1 MRSKRNG
8 TTSAPEDLTVTLEYF
23 LNSSDSFTLV
33 FVFISL
39 VTAYVIFGIAGFG
52 AALIAA
58 PVLAHRIPVANRL
71 LKCKIRQTTQTD
83 CKNGFELFPSFDQPV
98 MMISTMIDYF
108 VRVQFR

>member
-1 MRSKRNG
+1 MQLQMELTRLRTKRSYALSLKLHEVEKQKRNG

-39 VTAYVIFGIAGFG
+39 ITAYVIFGIAGFG

-58 PVLAHRIPVANRL
+58 PVLVHRIPVANRL
-71 LKCKIRQTTQTD
+71 NVKFAKRRKRIVKR
-83 CKNGFELFPSFDQPV
+83 
-98 MMISTMIDYF
+98 I
-108 VRVQFR
+108 